1 MSPVT
6 RFVSALLH
14 SRTQVHIFHLQTQ
27 SYAAHKAYQRYY
39 EDVVDVI
46 DKYVESYQG
55 RYGIMASYE
64 PITQLYTE
72 DAAVKYFTGLLT
84 FVDTIKSDLPTHGE
98 LKNIVDE
105 ITTLI
110 TSTLYKIKFLK

>member
-1 MSPVT
+1 MSLVT

-39 EDVVDVI
+39 EDIVDLL
-46 DKYVESYQG
+46 DQYVESYQG
-55 RYGIMASYE
+55 RYGIIASYE
-64 PITQLYTE
+64 PIAQLYTE
-72 DAAVKYFTGLLT
+72 DAALKYFTGLLT
-84 FVDTIKSDLPTHGE
+84 FVDTAKSDLPAHGE

-105 ITTLI
+105 ITALI
-110 TSTLYKIKFLK
+110 TSTIYKLKFLK